1 MMKSGNDLLSILAP
15 PLSLIDKLDAA
26 PTLPPE
32 IAAWVER
39 WKAIRSDGPSP
50 IDQVTPQAYQEA
62 LFVVDEKLSKKKVKG
77 Y

>member
-1 MMKSGNDLLSILAP
+1 MKTGSDLLLKLAP

-26 PTLPPE
+26 PSLPAD
-32 IAAWVER
+32 IAAWVEL
-39 WKAIRSDGPSP
+39 WKTIRSDGPAE

-62 LFVVDEKLSKKKVKG
+62 LIIVEEKTSKKKAKG

>member
-39 WKAIRSDGPSP
+39 WKAIRSDGPAD
-50 IDQVTPQAYQEA
+50 IDQATPQAYQEA
-62 LFVVDEKLSKKKVKG
+62 LIVVEEKTAKKKVKG